1 MIKPGR
7 NKQSQPV
14 RRAAI
19 ITTSFAFFRIF
30 ASSRSPMRPQH
41 LKELKEKQLLSEEQ
55 FSQLEPIYSKKII
68 SVFYELRIILYLGV
82 MLFTTGVGIL
92 IYKNIGDFGHLALIA
107 VLLILTAG
115 CFQYALKHAP
125 VYTNARM
132 SPPTPLFDYIVLLG
146 CLLFISV
153 LGYLQVQYE
162 LFDDGMGLTTLVT
175 AIFFFF
181 FAYRFDHLGVL
192 SLAITALA
200 SFWSISIS
208 PQKWYSGNFFSES
221 NLHITAIFF
230 GSIVSAIAIYLD
242 RKSIKNHFTFT
253 YINFCS
259 LIFLIGAL
267 AGLFMDDRLYLLYLL
282 PLYAGC
288 SLLAFYAHQKKSFL
302 FILYAVVFAYIG
314 TTYLLTDVIDE
325 VPELWFLYLLASCGA
340 FIVFILRYK
349 SFFKRAA

>member
-1 MIKPGR
+1 L
-7 NKQSQPV
+7 
-14 RRAAI
+14 
-19 ITTSFAFFRIF
+19 RIF
-30 ASSRSPMRPQH
+30 AHPRSSMRLDQ
-41 LKELKEKQLLSEEQ
+41 LKDLKDKQILSEEQ
-55 FSQLEPIYSKKII
+55 YSRLEPIYSRNII

-82 MLFTTGVGIL
+82 MVFTTGTGIL
-92 IYKNIGDFGHLALIA
+92 IYKNIGDLGHLALIG
-107 VLLILTAG
+107 VLLTLTAW

-125 VYTNARM
+125 VYKNTRIT
-132 SPPTPLFDYIVLLG
+132 SPTPLFDYVVLLG

-162 LFDDGMGLTTLVT
+162 LFDDGMGLTTLLT
-175 AIFFFF
+175 AVFFFF

-208 PQKWYSGNFFSES
+208 PQKWYSGNFLSES
-221 NLHITAIFF
+221 NLHITAILF
-230 GSIVSAIAIYLD
+230 GAVLSSIAIYLD

-253 YINFCS
+253 YLNFCS
-259 LIFLIGAL
+259 LIFLTGAL
-267 AGLFMDDRLYLLYLL
+267 AGLFMDDRLFILYLL
-282 PLYAGC
+282 LLYAGC
-288 SLLAFYAHQKKSFL
+288 ALLAFYAHQKKSFL

-314 TTYLLTDVIDE
+314 TTYILTDFIDD

-340 FIVFILRYK
+340 FIVFIIRYK